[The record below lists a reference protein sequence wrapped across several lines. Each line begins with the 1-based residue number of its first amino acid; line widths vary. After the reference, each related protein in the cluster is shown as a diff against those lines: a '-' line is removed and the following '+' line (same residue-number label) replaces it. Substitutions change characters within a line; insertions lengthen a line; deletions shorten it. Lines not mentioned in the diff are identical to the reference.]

1 MISKTIL
8 LFLSCL
14 IFVACSKTS
23 DEDLY
28 KLGIEEFKNNNVDQ
42 AFKYFEQLVDEHP
55 LSEFA
60 AESLILMADILQNKQ
75 VEETE
80 RKANLQKAV
89 ELYVRVQYDFPN
101 SEKAPQA
108 LFMAGFVSSEM
119 LKDYDAAAVHYKRF
133 MKIYPDNELAVSVQ
147 EEINNLGKT
156 PEEILSSKG
165 ISTPDKVS
173 SK

>member
-1 MISKTIL
+1 MISKIIWLIL
-8 LFLSCL
+8 PCL
-14 IFVACSKTS
+14 VFVACSKTS

-42 AFKYFEQLVDEHP
+42 AYKYFEQLVDEHP
-55 LSEFA
+55 QSELTADAIF
-60 AESLILMADILQNKQ
+60 LMADILQNKQ

-80 RKANLQKAV
+80 RKDNLQKAV
-89 ELYVRVQYDFPN
+89 ELYLKVQYDFPN

-119 LKDYDAAAVHYKRF
+119 LKDNDAAATHYKRF

-147 EEINNLGKT
+147 EELNNLGKT

-165 ISTPDKVS
+165 VTTQDKVS

>member
-1 MISKTIL
+1 MISKVIW
-8 LFLSCL
+8 LFLLSL
-14 IFVACSKTS
+14 IFVVCSKTS

-28 KLGIEEFKNNNVDQ
+28 KLGIEEIKNNNVDQ

-55 LSEFA
+55 QSEFA

-165 ISTPDKVS
+165 ISSPEKVS

>member
-1 MISKTIL
+1 MISKVIW
-8 LFLSCL
+8 LFLLSL

-28 KLGIEEFKNNNVDQ
+28 KLGIEEFKNNNIDQ
-42 AFKYFEQLVDEHP
+42 AYKYFEQLVDEHP
-55 LSEFA
+55 QSEFA

-119 LKDYDAAAVHYKRF
+119 LKDFDAAAMHYKRF
-133 MKIYPDNELAVSVQ
+133 MKIYPNNELAVSVQ

-165 ISTPDKVS
+165 ISIPEKVS